1 MGTCQQ
7 QERGPKV
14 GTRTNGFFPV
24 IFLTLIVFISVAALT
39 LTDAITKDKI
49 ELAKED
55 EIARMLITLF
65 PEMDGFTYDEQNDL
79 YIPLA
84 EQQPLGRAFMAE
96 QSGYSGVISILV
108 GLEPDT
114 TLRGIRII
122 FQQETPGLGAKIV
135 ESFFL
140 QQFPGLAV
148 DDIEL
153 TKKGG
158 KVDAITGATT
168 SSSAVVEGVRKA
180 ILDKLNQ
187 LGRET

>member
-1 MGTCQQ
+1 
-7 QERGPKV
+7 V

-65 PEMDGFTYDEQNDL
+65 PQMDGFTYDEQNDL

-108 GLEPDT
+108 GLEPGASRGRHQAHKRGRKGRRDYRRYHQF
-114 TLRGIRII
+114 LRRGRR
-122 FQQETPGLGAKIV
+122 
-135 ESFFL
+135 S
-140 QQFPGLAV
+140 
-148 DDIEL
+148 
-153 TKKGG
+153 KKGY
-158 KVDAITGATT
+158 T
-168 SSSAVVEGVRKA
+168 R
-180 ILDKLNQ
+180 
-187 LGRET
+187 

>member
-1 MGTCQQ
+1 MGA
-7 QERGPKV
+7 
-14 GTRTNGFFPV
+14 RTNGFSPV
-24 IFLTLIVFISVAALT
+24 IFLTLIVFISVVALT

-65 PEMDGFTYDEQNDL
+65 PKMDGFTYDEQNDL